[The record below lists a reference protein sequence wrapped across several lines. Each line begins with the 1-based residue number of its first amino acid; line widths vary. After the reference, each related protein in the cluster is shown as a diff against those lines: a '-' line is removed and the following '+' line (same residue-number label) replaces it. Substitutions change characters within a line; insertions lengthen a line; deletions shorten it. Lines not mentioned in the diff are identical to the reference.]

1 MAKKTEEQI
10 QTDLIDLKLRNDIK
24 HHEMKMEELEYA
36 RKSEAIHHL
45 HEMERQRIKTAE
57 IRKAFERKQASQYP
71 RGKSW

>member
-1 MAKKTEEQI
+1 MAKKTDAQI
-10 QTDLIDLKLRNDIK
+10 QKDLIGLKLENDIK
-24 HHEMKMEELEYA
+24 RHEMKMEELEFV
-36 RKSEAIHHL
+36 RKSESIHHL